1 MKQKISLNTLYNIMY
16 DHMDPNGWWP
26 GRSDWEVIW
35 STVLIQN
42 TNWKNVAKVN
52 ISLFKKTQFLP
63 QNILK
68 LTDQELADVIKSTG
82 FYTRK
87 VKTIKILANFF
98 KQYNFD
104 LEQVTCM
111 PKDEL
116 RNQLLKL
123 HGIGP
128 ETSDVI
134 LMYAL
139 QKGEFVVD
147 KYCRRLFSCLGVE
160 LASYDQAKKLIESHL
175 DNFTLRQYQNF
186 HAMIDMFNQEYK
198 LPSQFKDSFLA
209 PYQLIIPH

>member
-68 LTDQELADVIKSTG
+68 LTDQELADVIKSAG